1 VVLAGVV
8 VCAYSVDGDKKVYA
22 RAPKALREVSMDG
35 EELAV
40 DESLNEGG

>member
-1 VVLAGVV
+1 MLAGVV
-8 VCAYSVDGDKKVYA
+8 VCTYSGDGDKEFYA